1 MVQFKHVLSNL
12 YKRSFR
18 SDIDQVM
25 NELVTHV
32 QPDEAIYFQIDDKF
46 PNLSMHLNHSNLH
59 LHYATQYQ
67 SPLLFTLWPPPNSRD
82 IGSLCSKMRTQRSI
96 VDIFLLVMVQ
106 SMYVRNKSSLGDMHT
121 SKRKNKGHKI
131 LHGSAKAYIHEAHPH
146 STHTMKSII
155 TIVKNYLSQLS
166 QFSHFSTWHSTPLVD
181 MLQWKL

>member
-1 MVQFKHVLSNL
+1 
-12 YKRSFR
+12 
-18 SDIDQVM
+18 
-25 NELVTHV
+25 
-32 QPDEAIYFQIDDKF
+32 
-46 PNLSMHLNHSNLH
+46 
-59 LHYATQYQ
+59 
-67 SPLLFTLWPPPNSRD
+67 
-82 IGSLCSKMRTQRSI
+82 MRTQRSI

-181 MLQWKL
+181 PCRSYFIMKTIRVFIVSSSLTNCHQLPPTKFTNQVHQLPLNLDNGGWLLIW